1 MSQMSS
7 AAARNLSSFNEQG
20 ESISDVLSRVR
31 DELDQIASSIDN
43 MQAVVGELTWDLA
56 RQDPEYL
63 KAMQSVDHS
72 AQVVAGLGDFLVAL
86 AKDAPSDWK
95 LNPAAASKIVRL
107 ADLAARLATSSSLPK
122 NAESD
127 GNCDFF

>member
-1 MSQMSS
+1 MSS
-7 AAARNLSSFNEQG
+7 MRAVAQVEQAQADG
-20 ESISDVLSRVR
+20 EPIADVLTRVR

-72 AQVVAGLGDFLVAL
+72 AQVVAGLGEFLVAL
-86 AKDAPSDWK
+86 VKDAPADWK
-95 LNPAAASKIVRL
+95 LNPNAASKIVRL
-107 ADLAARLATSSSLPK
+107 ADLAARLASSQ
-122 NAESD
+122 AESQKND
-127 GNCDFF
+127 SGDCELF